1 MGVAGHGTCLVST
14 TEGSAH
20 RLPSG
25 NTAGLRGAMQLMAT
39 LGLTTP
45 RLALQ
50 MEGALGYN

>member
-1 MGVAGHGTCLVST
+1 MGGPGHGTCLASS

-45 RLALQ
+45 RLALWV
-50 MEGALGYN
+50 EGALGYN